1 MSQPP
6 ETNAHAKEATGDNRL
21 VVAISSR
28 ALFDMGNSHEL
39 FEREGLDAYR
49 QFQIEKEDELLEPG
63 VAFPLVQ
70 KLLGLNRLAGDVPP
84 VEVIL
89 LSRNSGD
96 TGLRIFN
103 AIQHYELGI
112 SRAAFTSGAPTSDY
126 IAPFRADL
134 FLSAN
139 PEDVGRALR
148 AGVAAATILPSTA
161 PPRSSEQ
168 LRIAFDGDAVIFGD
182 EGERVSRE
190 EGIEAFHRN
199 ESERWAEPLSGGP
212 FRGFLSAL
220 HRLQAAF
227 PAEDS
232 PIRTALVTA
241 RSAPAHKRVIL
252 TLRRWGVRIDEA
264 LFLGGR
270 DKGPFLEAFGAD
282 IFFDDSPANVESARR
297 HVATGHVPHGV
308 SNP

>member
-1 MSQPP
+1 MSAP
-6 ETNAHAKEATGDNRL
+6 TAHDPTATTDNRL

-28 ALFDMGNSHEL
+28 ALFDLGNSHAL

-49 QFQIEKEDELLEPG
+49 NFQIAHEDEILKPG

-70 KLLGLNRLAGDVPP
+70 KLLDLNKLAGDVPP

-103 AIQHYELGI
+103 AIQHYGLEI

-126 IAPFRADL
+126 IAPFKADL

-139 PEDVGRALR
+139 AEDVGRALK

-161 PPRSSEQ
+161 PPRMSEQ
-168 LRIAFDGDAVIFGD
+168 LRIAFDGDAVIFG
-182 EGERVSRE
+182 E
-190 EGIEAFHRN
+190 EGLEAFHR
-199 ESERWAEPLSGGP
+199 SETEHAAEPLSVGP
-212 FRGFLSAL
+212 FRGFLTAL

-227 PAEDS
+227 PAENS

-241 RSAPAHKRVIL
+241 RPAPAHKRVII
-252 TLRRWGVRIDEA
+252 TLRKWGVRIDEA

-270 DKGPFLEAFGAD
+270 DKGPFLDAFGAD
-282 IFFDDSPANVESARR
+282 IFFDDSPANVESARK

-308 SNP
+308 